1 MFSFRANLRYTPAMP
16 FASPYDRPALKALIV
31 ARVAKGETV
40 AGICDEAGM
49 PCAESVQ
56 VWRQVDASFREALGE
71 ARRRGDWLRRLAF
84 DEGVAE
90 AFLVR
95 VRAGERINDL
105 LDKPGMP
112 TQRAYA
118 HWRRTQGA
126 FQAELWRLRGVRYAR
141 HSGTTHSR
149 WRAFD
154 PAVADAMLVR
164 VARGEPWRRMLETDP
179 SMPSRVVV
187 YRWRRE
193 EPEWERALQIAF
205 DVGRRVRR
213 AAEARARCSPEIVD
227 EIGSRIVVGDSLR
240 SVAAEDPSMPCAR
253 TLYAWVARYPDFA
266 REIERAC
273 EIREWGLN
281 DQMVDIAQRNGPF
294 RLAATKREAAP
305 LQLRVNQLSKRPGW
319 KRARAATRARPTR
332 RSGES
337 TRPRRE
343 PH

>member
-1 MFSFRANLRYTPAMP
+1 MFSIRVDLGYTPAMP
-16 FASPYDRPALKALIV
+16 FASPYDRPALKSEIV
-31 ARVAKGETV
+31 ARVAKGEKV
-40 AGICDEAGM
+40 KAICSEPGM
-49 PCAESVQ
+49 PCAGSVQ
-56 VWRQVDASFREALGE
+56 VWRRADASFREAL
-71 ARRRGDWLRRLAF
+71 ADAQRRGDWLRRLAF

-95 VRAGERINDL
+95 VRAGERIRDL

-118 HWRRTQGA
+118 HWRRTQGS

-154 PAVADAMLVR
+154 PAVADKMLVR
-164 VARGEPWRRMLETDP
+164 VARGEPWRRMLEIDP

-187 YRWRRE
+187 YRWRSE

-213 AAEARARCSPEIVD
+213 AAEARARCSPEVAD
-227 EIGSRIVVGDSLR
+227 EIGARIVVGGSLR
-240 SVAAEDPSMPCAR
+240 SVAAEDLRMPCAN
-253 TLYAWVARYPDFA
+253 TLYAWVRRYPDFA
-266 REIERAC
+266 REVERAC

-281 DQMVDIAQRNGPF
+281 DLMVDIAQRNGPF
-294 RLAATKREAAP
+294 RLAATKRQAAP
-305 LQLRVNQLSKRPGW
+305 LQLRVNQLTKRPGW
-319 KRARAATRARPTR
+319 KRARAA
-332 RSGES
+332 
-337 TRPRRE
+337 
-343 PH
+343 